1 MIRCNIL
8 LLCAT
13 LLTSFFRLI
22 YNSAYPINL
31 PCTNQK
37 GDCKMSSYKCI
48 IIDDEP
54 LICRLIHKLGDW
66 SEFDI
71 EISAICY
78 DGESA
83 LEEIS
88 RHKPDIVLSDIRV
101 PIYNGIEIMERAQEA
116 GLHPLFIILSGYSEF
131 EYAQRAI
138 QLKAVDYLVKPIRK
152 DKLND
157 ALRRCCDLLA
167 AATERHAAAE
177 ALADAHKDLLWNDLC
192 SKRYFCQDAEDFEAK
207 YGTGWTRKTHYAAA
221 VSISRP
227 QLMEQRALYIDR
239 VLSIFSAMF
248 DKSAFSCDS
257 SLGCIYLLF
266 SMDEN
271 SGSGADIFQ
280 KLYVDIKHLED
291 TLGAFSLTIG
301 YSDAFILPYNL
312 PEHLEQAQHASD
324 YRFERGADT
333 IYSFSELPGGCL
345 SYKELITETLT
356 NNIIYNS
363 GTLDMEQLK
372 ISIRGLETD
381 FLRSSDRDFSG
392 LIDLGIFIL
401 NTVMTAAHF
410 PEQEVLRERFL
421 YDYRFCVTYNDFF
434 QLLTRYSCD
443 ILEQKKEAGHVEL
456 SSSVQSAKDYINKHY
471 SEKIYLDDLA
481 KSVCLSANY
490 LSSIFKKELGTGI
503 TEYINTVR
511 CSAAKELLKTTV
523 LSLNA
528 IAEKTGYADEKYFQ
542 HQFKK
547 IVGITPA
554 QFRRIY
560 S

>member
-1 MIRCNIL
+1 
-8 LLCAT
+8 
-13 LLTSFFRLI
+13 
-22 YNSAYPINL
+22 
-31 PCTNQK
+31 
-37 GDCKMSSYKCI
+37 MSSYKCI

-54 LICRLIHKLGDW
+54 LICRLIHKLGNW

-71 EISAICY
+71 EVSAICY

-101 PIYNGIEIMERAQEA
+101 PIYNGIEIIERVQEA
-116 GLHPLFIILSGYSEF
+116 GLHPLFIIISGYSEF

-138 QLKAVDYLVKPIRK
+138 QLRAVDYLVKPIRK

-157 ALRRCCDLLA
+157 ALHRCCDLLA
-167 AATERHAAAE
+167 AAAERHATAE
-177 ALADAHKDLLWNDLC
+177 ALTDAHIDLLWNDLC
-192 SKRYFCQDAEDFEAK
+192 SKRYSCQNLEEFEAK
-207 YGTGWTRKTHYAAA
+207 YGTGWTKRTHYAAA

-227 QLMEQRALYIDR
+227 ELMEQRALYIDR
-239 VLSIFSAMF
+239 VMSIFSGMF

-266 SMDEN
+266 SIDEN
-271 SGSGADIFQ
+271 SGSSAELFQ
-280 KLYVDIKHLED
+280 KLYVDIKHLEE
-291 TLGAFSLTIG
+291 TLGPFSLTIG
-301 YSDAFILPYNL
+301 YSDAFVLPYHL
-312 PEHLEQAQHASD
+312 PDYLAQAQHASD
-324 YRFERGADT
+324 YRFEKGADT
-333 IYSFSELPGGCL
+333 IYCFSELPAGHN
-345 SYKELITETLT
+345 SYKKQLTETQT
-356 NNIIYNS
+356 NNIIYAS
-363 GTLDMEQLK
+363 GILDTEQLK
-372 ISIRGLETD
+372 SSLRGLAAD
-381 FLRSSDRDFSG
+381 FLRSADRDFTG

-421 YDYRFCVTYNDFF
+421 YDYRFCVSYNDFF

-443 ILEQKKEAGHVEL
+443 ILEKKKEEGHAEL
-456 SSSVQSAKDYINKHY
+456 SASVQLAKDYINQHY

-481 KSVCLSANY
+481 RSVCLSANY
-490 LSSIFKKELGTGI
+490 LSSIFKKELGIGI
-503 TEYINTVR
+503 AEYINTVR
-511 CSAAKELLKTTV
+511 CSMAKELLKTTV
-523 LSLNA
+523 LSLNT